1 MMMRTS
7 ISNCTAQVALVLL
20 VSLGA
25 QTVVHA
31 QGRRGQGGP
40 APSAE
45 TAAPIDLTGYWTS
58 LTTFDWEFRMVTPR
72 PGDYENVP
80 LNRDGIEVM
89 DAWDPAKDTAAGEQC
104 RSYGAPSI
112 MRNPEHL
119 HVSWQDEQTLK
130 IEADAGEQT
139 RLLHFVRSD
148 ADQGPSSLQGYS
160 AAQWEITRAS
170 IGRGGGRNAGA
181 GKVLGG
187 DLKVMTSDLKAGYLR
202 KNGIPYSD
210 KTRMLEYYDMM
221 PNIGGEQIVIVTSVI
236 TDPVYLTKPFVRNSI
251 FKKLPGDA
259 GWEPTPCSA
268 TW

>member
-1 MMMRTS
+1 MMRTC
-7 ISNCTAQVALVLL
+7 ISSCTAQVTLALL

-31 QGRRGQGGP
+31 QGPGGRGGP
-40 APSAE
+40 APTAE
-45 TAAPIDLTGYWTS
+45 AAAPIDLTGYWTS
-58 LTTFDWEFRMVTPR
+58 LTTYSWTFRMVTPR
-72 PGDYENVP
+72 PGDYEDVP
-80 LNRDGIEVM
+80 LNSAGIQIM

-104 RSYGAPSI
+104 KSYGAPTM

-119 HVSWQDEQTLK
+119 HITWQDEQTL
-130 IEADAGEQT
+130 EMQADAGEQT

-148 ADQGPSSLQGYS
+148 ADRGPSSLQGYS
-160 AAQWEITRAS
+160 TARWEITRAS

-181 GKVLGG
+181 GKALGG
-187 DLKVMTSDLKAGYLR
+187 DLEVMTSNLEAGYLR

-221 PNIGGEQIVIVTSVI
+221 PPISGEQIVIVTSDV
-236 TDPVYLTKPFVRNSI
+236 TDPVYLTKPFVTNSI
-251 FKKLPGDA
+251 FKKLPSGA

-268 TW
+268 LW